1 MKLLFSYLRRSWGL
15 VALALLLAAIN
26 QVFSLL
32 DPLIFRHVIDEY
44 ATRYKEYT
52 TSEFFRGVSLLLA
65 AAVGVA
71 FVSRV
76 AKNFQD
82 YCVNVVTQRLGAQ
95 LYADGVRHSLGLPYS
110 LFEDQRSGETLGKLT
125 KVRTDVEKLI
135 TIAVNTLFTTL
146 VGVIFVMIYAFTVH
160 WIIAPVFFLTV
171 PVLGV
176 LSGVLSK
183 RIKKIQQVIVAETT
197 ALAGSTTESLRNIE
211 LVKSLGL
218 AGQEIERLNATTG
231 KILKLELRKVRT
243 LRLLSFIQGTF
254 VNALR
259 TSILFLML
267 YLIFTQQITVGQFFS
282 LFIYSFFIFGP
293 LQELGTVINTYRET
307 EASLETYQKI
317 LDLPLEEKPVHP
329 QALGQLGELTFE
341 DVSFTHQT
349 AAAPALT
356 DVSFAVERGETIAFV
371 GPSGSGKTTLVKLLV
386 GLYRPQSG
394 RVLYNGISGTEIDRE
409 ELRAQIGFVTQDT
422 QLFSGSIRENLLF
435 VNPHATDEECLEV
448 LKKAACDSLLAR
460 ADRGL
465 DTVIGEGGVK
475 VSGGEKQRLSIARA
489 LLRRPRLLVFDE
501 ATSSLDSLTEEEITE
516 TIREVASSHVIT
528 ILIAHRL
535 STVLHADRI
544 FVLER
549 GRIVESGRHDELLE
563 QKGLYYAMWR
573 QQVGERR
580 TTSAAPLRLVARNA
594 TIRAPQGP
602 ERSNHEEKPQEAAP
616 PSRNVGSS

>member
-1 MKLLFSYLRRSWGL
+1 MRLLYSYLRRYWGL
-15 VALALLLAAIN
+15 VLLALLLAAVN

-32 DPLIFRHVIDEY
+32 DPLIFRHVIDQY
-44 ATRYKEYT
+44 ATRYREYT
-52 TSEFFRGVSLLLA
+52 TGQFFRGVSVLLA
-65 AAVGVA
+65 AAVGAA

-82 YCVNVVTQRLGAQ
+82 YFVNVVTQRLGAD
-95 LYADGVRHSLGLPYS
+95 LYSDGVRHSLELPYQ
-110 LFEDQRSGETLGKLT
+110 LFEDQRSGETLGKLQ
-125 KVRTDVEKLI
+125 KVRADVEKLI
-135 TIAVNTLFTTL
+135 GTAVNTLFTTL
-146 VGVIFVMIYAFTVH
+146 VGVIFVMVYAFTVS
-160 WIIAPVFFLTV
+160 WIIAPVFLLTI

-176 LSGVLSK
+176 LSSVLSK
-183 RIKKIQQVIVAETT
+183 RIKKIQKVIVAETT
-197 ALAGSTTESLRNIE
+197 ALAGATTESLRNIE

-218 AGQEIERLNATTG
+218 ARQEIDRLNATTA
-231 KILKLELRKVRT
+231 KILRLELRKVRS
-243 LRLLSFIQGTF
+243 LRLLSFIQGTA

-267 YLIFTQQITVGQFFS
+267 YLIFVQKISIGQFFS
-282 LFIYSFFIFGP
+282 LWIYSFFVFGP

-307 EASLETYQKI
+307 EASLDTFQAI
-317 LDLPLEEKPVHP
+317 LDIPVEAKPANPLH
-329 QALGQLGELTFE
+329 LGDLTSLDFQ
-341 DVSFTHQT
+341 DVSFTHQSAST
-349 AAAPALT
+349 PALSG
-356 DVSFAVERGETIAFV
+356 VSFGVERGETVAFV

-386 GLYRPQSG
+386 GLYAPKSG
-394 RVLYNGISGTEIDRE
+394 RVLYNGKPGTALDLD

-435 VNPHATDEECLEV
+435 VNPAATDVECLEV

-516 TIREVASSHVIT
+516 TIREVASSQVIT

-535 STVLHADRI
+535 STVLHADTI
-544 FVLER
+544 HVLEH
-549 GRIVESGRHDELLE
+549 GRVVESGRHDELVE

-580 TTSAAPLRLVARNA
+580 RPVAARL
-594 TIRAPQGP
+594 
-602 ERSNHEEKPQEAAP
+602 AAA
-616 PSRNVGSS
+616 SGG

>member
-1 MKLLFSYLRRSWGL
+1 MRLLYSYLRRYWGL
-15 VALALLLAAIN
+15 VILALLLAAVN

-32 DPLIFRHVIDEY
+32 DPLIFRHVIDTY
-44 ATRYKEYT
+44 ATRYREYST
-52 TSEFFRGVSLLLA
+52 GQFFRGVSLLLA

-82 YCVNVVTQRLGAQ
+82 YFVNVVTQRLGAE
-95 LYADGVRHSLGLPYS
+95 LYSDGVRHSLELPYAM
-110 LFEDQRSGETLGKLT
+110 FEDQRSGETLGKLQ

-135 TIAVNTLFTTL
+135 GLAVNTLFTTL
-146 VGVIFVMIYAFTVH
+146 VGVVFVMIYAVTVH
-160 WIIAPVFFLTV
+160 WIIAPVFFLTI
-171 PVLGV
+171 PVLGI
-176 LSGVLSK
+176 LSSLLSR
-183 RIKKIQQVIVAETT
+183 RIKKIQRVIVAETT

-218 AGQEIERLNATTG
+218 ARQEIDRLNAVTG
-231 KILKLELRKVRT
+231 KILRLELRKVKS
-243 LRLLSFIQGTF
+243 LRLLSFIQGTT

-259 TSILFLML
+259 TSILFLLL
-267 YLIFTQQITVGQFFS
+267 YLIYVQQITVGQFFS
-282 LFIYSFFIFGP
+282 LWIYSFFIFGP
-293 LQELGTVINTYRET
+293 LQELGTMINTYRET
-307 EASLETYQKI
+307 EASLESYQAI
-317 LDLPLEEKPVHP
+317 LDAPIEAKPVSP
-329 QALGQLGELTFE
+329 LPLGELGSLAFE
-341 DVSFTHQT
+341 DVAFTHQT
-349 AAAPALT
+349 ASSPALSE
-356 DVSFAVERGETIAFV
+356 VSFDVERGETIAFV

-386 GLYRPQSG
+386 GLYAPQHG
-394 RVLYNGISGTEIDRE
+394 RILYNGKAATDLDLD

-435 VNPHATDEECLEV
+435 VNPGASDAECLEV
-448 LKKAACDSLLAR
+448 LEKAACDSLLAR

-501 ATSSLDSLTEEEITE
+501 ATSSLDSLTEEEITD
-516 TIREVASSHVIT
+516 TIREVASSQVIT

-535 STVLHADRI
+535 STILHADRI
-544 FVLER
+544 HVLER
-549 GRIVESGRHDELLE
+549 GHIVESGRHAELVE

-580 TTSAAPLRLVARNA
+580 PVAVAPRLAAAGA
-594 TIRAPQGP
+594 G
-602 ERSNHEEKPQEAAP
+602 
-616 PSRNVGSS
+616 